1 MSLRLSTATRNAL
14 ITSSGLQSLFTRG
27 VIKIYTGT
35 QPASADSAPTGTH
48 IATITTDG
56 ITFVHGEPYG
66 GLEFT
71 LTAAGRLDK
80 KTGATWKLRGVAS
93 GTAGWFRL
101 YRNTYDPGTTSTSYP
116 RIDGSIPSNLTLTD
130 LSINAATDR
139 VVDLFYITL
148 PSE

>member
-14 ITSSGLQSLFTRG
+14 ITSAGLQSLFHLG
-27 VIKIYTGT
+27 VIKVYTGT
-35 QPASADSAPTGTH
+35 QPPSADSAPTGTL
-48 IATITTDG
+48 IATITKNGT
-56 ITFVHGEPYG
+56 TFVHGEPYG

-71 LTAAGRLDK
+71 LTGPGRLDI
-80 KTGATWKLRGVAS
+80 KTGDVWRLRGITS

-101 YRNTYDPGTTSTSYP
+101 CRNNYDPGTTSTSYP

>member
-1 MSLRLSTATRNAL
+1 MSLRLSTAARNAL

-56 ITFVHGEPYG
+56 ITFIHGEPYG

-71 LTAAGRLDK
+71 LTAPGRLDK
-80 KTGATWKLRGVAS
+80 KTGATWRLRGVGS

-101 YRNTYDPGTTSTSYP
+101 YRNSYDPNTTSTSYA
-116 RIDGSIPSNLTLTD
+116 RIDGDIGDNLVLSE
-130 LSINAATDR
+130 LSINPATNR